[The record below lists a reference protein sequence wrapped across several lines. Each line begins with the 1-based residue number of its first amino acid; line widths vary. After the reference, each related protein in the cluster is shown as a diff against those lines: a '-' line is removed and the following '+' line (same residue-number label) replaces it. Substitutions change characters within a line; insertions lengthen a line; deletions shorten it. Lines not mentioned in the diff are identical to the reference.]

1 MHIESIRSG
10 HWTDEQL
17 IAHIYGVG
25 AIAGGDEQHLAE
37 CRECSQRV
45 SGMLTHRQQLETE
58 TNWEDVDPAKLAEQ
72 RRSIYARLSA
82 PSRWWQRRSLL
93 RWASTGTAAL
103 VLSGGLMV
111 YQERILSHS
120 QDSNISDA
128 QLAQEVSSLA
138 LESESH
144 PAAPLKGLFE

>member
-1 MHIESIRSG
+1 
-10 HWTDEQL
+10 
-17 IAHIYGVG
+17 
-25 AIAGGDEQHLAE
+25 
-37 CRECSQRV
+37 
-45 SGMLTHRQQLETE
+45 
-58 TNWEDVDPAKLAEQ
+58 
-72 RRSIYARLSA
+72 
-82 PSRWWQRRSLL
+82 
-93 RWASTGTAAL
+93 

-111 YQERILSHS
+111 YQERIHSHS